1 VATGVA
7 IIWQWSTSV
16 AGELGGD
23 RITALVMAAVA
34 TARFAVRV
42 ARVYWRHGH
51 LHTEFP
57 PDR

>member
-7 IIWQWSTSV
+7 IIWRWSASED
-16 AGELGGD
+16 GQLGGD

-34 TARFAVRV
+34 TARFAIRV

-51 LHTEFP
+51 SHEEFP